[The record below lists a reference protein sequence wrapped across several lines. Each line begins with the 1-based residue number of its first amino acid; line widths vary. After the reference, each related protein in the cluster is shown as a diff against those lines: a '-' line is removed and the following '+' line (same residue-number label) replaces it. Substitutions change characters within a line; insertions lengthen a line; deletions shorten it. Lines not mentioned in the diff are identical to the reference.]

1 MPEGPPPPVDAYVF
15 VRQFEP
21 LQDIPGDQTQIGEL
35 LRRFRAAKEYRDDYE
50 GFEGTRIGVRW
61 AQQMVGSSVVFG
73 AVTAPSLEVL
83 QSWIAREF
91 WDAGVRSSWH
101 VKDTDSRYRAPH
113 HHSPP
118 YYAYVRVRT
127 RGNPRS
133 VLRAMDA
140 MIDDKILPL
149 IELHGPDDEH
159 GEGGWRDVFDYRA
172 ATVSGSGFDILV
184 ELAAHSIEELT
195 ATIFDHLAPTPG
207 VESTD
212 TSFSYVEE

>member
-50 GFEGTRIGVRW
+50 GFEGARIGVRW

-91 WDAGVRSSWH
+91 WDAGVRS
-101 VKDTDSRYRAPH
+101 RAP
-113 HHSPP
+113 
-118 YYAYVRVRT
+118 
-127 RGNPRS
+127 
-133 VLRAMDA
+133 
-140 MIDDKILPL
+140 
-149 IELHGPDDEH
+149 DED
-159 GEGGWRDVFDYRA
+159 G
-172 ATVSGSGFDILV
+172 
-184 ELAAHSIEELT
+184 
-195 ATIFDHLAPTPG
+195 
-207 VESTD
+207 
-212 TSFSYVEE
+212 

>member
-1 MPEGPPPPVDAYVF
+1 MPEGAPPPVYAYVF
-15 VRQFEP
+15 VQQFEP
-21 LQDIPGDQTQIGEL
+21 VQDLQGDQTQIGEF
-35 LRRFRAAKEYRDDYE
+35 LRRFRAAKVYRDDYE
-50 GFEGTRIGVRW
+50 GSEGTWIGVRW
-61 AQQMVGSSVVFG
+61 AQQIVGSSVVFG

-91 WDAGVRSSWH
+91 WDAGVRSRWH

-127 RGNPRS
+127 RGNSRN

-140 MIDDKILPL
+140 RMDDKIVPL
-149 IELHGPDDEH
+149 IRLHGEDDEH

-172 ATVSGSGFDILV
+172 ATVSGSFDILV
-184 ELAAHSIEELT
+184 ELAAQSIEELT

-212 TSFSYVEE
+212 TSFSFVEE